1 MPDKSLNMHRQQPI
15 KKFLLFLLLICCGL
29 VSGSQQRSI
38 PDLIRLI
45 SSHQFPNNP
54 LVEGSYTK
62 GRWEQ
67 VQQAVLPQTMYWS
80 YPVGVVLLGMQRG
93 YEITHD
99 QNVLRYVRDNNR
111 ISADAFFWMCWQ
123 LSTFGKIY
131 RDSDLEKLL
140 RYKKTGSG
148 MLDDYGAMG
157 AAILETKLRHRVQF
171 TANLTRLI
179 DTIGYLVTKKQDR
192 LPDGSFWRPDSP
204 DGPTLWA
211 DDLYMSLPF
220 LVRWSEYKNDPSALT
235 DAATQIINYASY
247 LQDADGVWFHAYF
260 NGPDKKGHSC
270 CKWGRANG
278 WVAVAIAEVLSVL
291 PKDHPLYQKVLAIA
305 RAQIDGLVKLQS
317 PSGLWHQVLDHP
329 ELSWGTET
337 SCSAQ
342 FTYAIARGMNKGWL
356 DRSYLPVVKRSFPA
370 LTDTSRISLAGDILK
385 VSASTS
391 IGQDLNYYN
400 TRKVEIDDQKDR
412 HGSGS
417 ILLALAELSQLFQKF
432 PQKE

>member
-1 MPDKSLNMHRQQPI
+1 
-15 KKFLLFLLLICCGL
+15 
-29 VSGSQQRSI
+29 
-38 PDLIRLI
+38 
-45 SSHQFPNNP
+45 
-54 LVEGSYTK
+54 
-62 GRWEQ
+62 
-67 VQQAVLPQTMYWS
+67 
-80 YPVGVVLLGMQRG
+80 
-93 YEITHD
+93 
-99 QNVLRYVRDNNR
+99 
-111 ISADAFFWMCWQ
+111 
-123 LSTFGKIY
+123 
-131 RDSDLEKLL
+131 
-140 RYKKTGSG
+140 

-157 AAILETKLRHRVQF
+157 AAILETKLRHHVQF
-171 TANLTRLI
+171 TANLNRLI

-204 DGPTLWA
+204 DGPTIWA

-260 NGPDKKGHSC
+260 NRPDKKVHSC

-291 PKDHPLYQKVLAIA
+291 PETHPLYQRVLAIA

-342 FTYAIARGMNKGWL
+342 FTYAIARGINRGWL
-356 DRSYLPVVKRSFPA
+356 DQSYLPVVKRSFPA
-370 LTDTSRISLAGDILK
+370 LTDTSRISVTGDILK

-417 ILLALAELSQLFQKF
+417 ILLALAELFELFQKF
-432 PQKE
+432 PEKN

>member
-1 MPDKSLNMHRQQPI
+1 MKRSTIIISIKIAIGIAMACASL
-15 KKFLLFLLLICCGL
+15 
-29 VSGSQQRSI
+29 SASAQQRTI
-38 PDLIRLI
+38 PELI
-45 SSHQFPNNP
+45 SLITNHQFPNNP
-54 LVEGSYTK
+54 LKEGNYTK
-62 GRWEQ
+62 GSWQDVNTAKR
-67 VQQAVLPQTMYWS
+67 PQTMYWS

-93 YEITHD
+93 YEITRD
-99 QNVLRYVRDNNR
+99 KNVLDYVTTNNR

-123 LSTFGKIY
+123 LSTFGKIDD
-131 RDSDLEKLL
+131 DSDLEKLL
-140 RYKKTGSG
+140 RFKKTGSG

-157 AAILETKLRHRVQF
+157 AAILETKLRSGIKF
-171 TANLTRLI
+171 TDNLSRLV
-179 DTIGYLVTKKQDR
+179 DTIGYLITKKQDR
-192 LPDGSFWRPDSP
+192 LPDRSFWRPDSP

-220 LVRWSEYKNDPSALT
+220 LVRWSEYKNDTSALA

-247 LQDADGVWFHAYF
+247 LQDNDGVWFHAYF
-260 NGPDKKGHSC
+260 NGSNRKGHSC

-291 PKDHPLYQKVLAIA
+291 PKEHVEYQKVLEIA
-305 RAQIDGLVKLQS
+305 RAQIDGLIRLQS

-342 FTYAIARGMNKGWL
+342 FTYAIARGINEGWL
-356 DRSYLPVVKRSFPA
+356 NESYIPVVKKSIEA
-370 LTDTSRISLAGDILK
+370 LMDTSRISLTGDILR

-391 IGQDLNYYN
+391 IGNDVSYYN
-400 TRKVEIDDQKDR
+400 SRKIEIDDQKDR

-417 ILLALAELSQLFQKF
+417 LLLALAEAFYLFQKF
-432 PQKE
+432 PQ